1 MKEGKTMKKVQK
13 MLCSLM
19 VILLLAG
26 GVIPTNNSVITP
38 AITVEAAVS
47 KKQTAKFVRAI
58 DGDTAE
64 LKVKGKIYTFRF
76 LAVDTPET
84 KKPNTPV
91 AFMGKRAS
99 NYTKTALKKAKK
111 IQIQY
116 DGAKTDK
123 YGRRLAWVWI
133 DGKLLQKQLVQKGY
147 ARVYYIYGNYK
158 YTKTLQSAEKVARKK
173 KLGVWKNYNAAF
185 PDGNSSSGSSNK
197 SNASTEQTKKS
208 SSTSS
213 SSTVWV
219 SRTGTKYHS
228 SSTCSGMKSPSSMTK
243 TEAENQGYSPC
254 SKCY

>member
-1 MKEGKTMKKVQK
+1 MKEGTIMRKAQK
-13 MLCSLM
+13 IFYSLL

-26 GVIPTNNSVITP
+26 GVSPISNPLMAPT
-38 AITVEAAVS
+38 ITVEAAVS

-64 LKVKGKIYTFRF
+64 LNVKGKKYTFRF
-76 LAVDTPET
+76 LAIDTPET
-84 KKPNTPV
+84 VKPNTKV

-116 DGAKTDK
+116 DGSKTDR
-123 YGRRLAWVWI
+123 YGRRLAWIWV

-158 YTKTLQSAEKVARKK
+158 YTKTLQAAEKVARRK
-173 KLGVWKNYNAAF
+173 KLGVWKNYKAAF
-185 PDGNSSSGSSNK
+185 PDENSSSDSSN
-197 SNASTEQTKKS
+197 N
-208 SSTSS
+208 SS
-213 SSTVWV
+213 SSAKQEQSNPSNTATVWV
-219 SRTGTKYHS
+219 SRTGTKYHADS
-228 SSTCSGMKSPSSMTK
+228 SCSGMKNPSSMTK
-243 TEAENQGYSPC
+243 QEAENPGYSPC

>member
-58 DGDTAE
+58 DGDTAK
-64 LKVKGKIYTFRF
+64 LKVKGKTYTFRF

-99 NYTKTALKKAKK
+99 NYTKTALKKAKN
-111 IQIQY
+111 
-116 DGAKTDK
+116 
-123 YGRRLAWVWI
+123 
-133 DGKLLQKQLVQKGY
+133 LLQKIFVRSGLQMDFIQNIMK
-147 ARVYYIYGNYK
+147 K
-158 YTKTLQSAEKVARKK
+158 YWVNLPKVIS
-173 KLGVWKNYNAAF
+173 LL
-185 PDGNSSSGSSNK
+185 
-197 SNASTEQTKKS
+197 EL
-208 SSTSS
+208 
-213 SSTVWV
+213 
-219 SRTGTKYHS
+219 H
-228 SSTCSGMKSPSSMTK
+228 
-243 TEAENQGYSPC
+243 
-254 SKCY
+254 

>member
-1 MKEGKTMKKVQK
+1 MKEGTIMRKAQK
-13 MLCSLM
+13 IFCSLL

-26 GVIPTNNSVITP
+26 GVSPISNPLMAPT
-38 AITVEAAVS
+38 ITVEAAVS

-64 LKVKGKIYTFRF
+64 LKVKGKKYTFRF
-76 LAVDTPET
+76 LAIDTPET
-84 KKPNTPV
+84 VKPNTKV

-116 DGAKTDK
+116 DGSKTDR
-123 YGRRLAWVWI
+123 YGRRLAWIWV

-158 YTKTLQSAEKVARKK
+158 YTKTLQAAEKVARRK
-173 KLGVWKNYNAAF
+173 KLGVWKNYKAAF
-185 PDGNSSSGSSNK
+185 PDENSSSDFSNN
-197 SNASTEQTKKS
+197 SS
-208 SSTSS
+208 SSTKQEQSNPS
-213 SSTVWV
+213 NTATVWV
-219 SRTGTKYHS
+219 SRTGTKYHADS
-228 SSTCSGMKSPSSMTK
+228 SCSGMKNPSSMTK
-243 TEAENQGYSPC
+243 QEAESQGYSPC